1 MARMLFIAL
10 ALSLAACTSD
20 EVTKAVPEAK
30 RVYTV
35 DEFLAQPDLRKKV
48 SAVCSND
55 PGRTGHDANCINVQR
70 ADRIASFGSI
80 ARMPRIVP

>member
-1 MARMLFIAL
+1 MNRMVVIVRPLWL
-10 ALSLAACTSD
+10 GACTGD
-20 EVTKAVPEAK
+20 EVVTAVPDAT

-55 PGRTGHDANCINVQR
+55 PGRTGLDANCLNVRR
-70 ADRIASFGSI
+70 ADRVASFGNV
-80 ARMPRIVP
+80 ANMPRIVP